1 MATTNGLPQDEQG
14 EDKVYEGN
22 FERLHMQARQ
32 ELDVFM
38 DYGMADLIEEG
49 RASHG
54 VLVSRLDDMFIKH
67 LETTWV
73 PTTLKKLSEEKKKK
87 DFENAALGMPPAHE
101 EEAPK
106 QVRDALVKAVE
117 EALDLRVPPLLKE
130 YAVSV
135 LNPLKHAIKDV
146 VAKAIKDAFPFPGV
160 EIKSSRSVYTV
171 DVPLERFDQVCERA
185 PDVCTPLMELVNS
198 PQYSFDAQVECLRN
212 SFLSTNWKQPEWP
225 SKKADQVLKNPP
237 LLLVERFSSV
247 IDDIIDVI
255 KCDLKPKADA
265 LILQDVTGCVQRF
278 SDEVA
283 RVENWCTTLNKKGD
297 GMSVEV
303 VTGERMQKFAEDL
316 VRHFLRYNAAL
327 LREVRARVRQVVEQ
341 ASLIESCAEQRRAI
355 ISRQQAVERAREGV
369 FELIGVRT
377 QEEQAEYWD
386 SIQVIYLK
394 YVCVC
399 VCVCVCVM

>member
-1 MATTNGLPQDEQG
+1 MATTNALPRDGQDI
-14 EDKVYEGN
+14 VVRYEN
-22 FERLHMQARQ
+22 NLERLHAQAD
-32 ELDVFM
+32 EEIMVLNDV
-38 DYGMADLIEEG
+38 GLADLIEEQ

-54 VLVSRLDDMFIKH
+54 ALMSRLNDMFIKH

-73 PTTLKKLSEEKKKK
+73 PTTLKKLSEEKKKM

-135 LNPLKHAIKDV
+135 LNLLRHAIKDV

-212 SFLSTNWKQPEWP
+212 QFLLTNWEQPEWP
-225 SKKADQVLKNPP
+225 SKKADQMLKNPP

-377 QEEQAEYWD
+377 QEEQAEHWD
-386 SIQVIYLK
+386 SIQVIYVK
-394 YVCVC
+394 YVCIN
-399 VCVCVCVM
+399 